1 MKSKYLFFASVA
13 IGVSLFIAMSCG
25 KSSGSSYG
33 NSGGTGGGGGTGT
46 SNTISMY
53 NMTFTP
59 ATKTVAKGTVVKW
72 TNDDSYAHTVTSND
86 GTSLNSGTV
95 AGGASFSYTA
105 NVPGTF
111 DYHCTIHAG
120 MTGTLIVTQ

>member
-1 MKSKYLFFASVA
+1 MKKNHFFFASALVCFC
-13 IGVSLFIAMSCG
+13 ITLMITVSCG
-25 KSSGSSYG
+25 KSGGYSS
-33 NSGGTGGGGGTGT
+33 SGGTGGGGTT
-46 SNTISMY
+46 TTNTISMY

-72 TNDDSYAHTVTSND
+72 TNDDNYAHTVNSND
-86 GTSLNSGTV
+86 GSTFSSGTV
-95 AGGASFSYTA
+95 NGGGSFSYTA
-105 NVPGTF
+105 NTPGTF